1 MEENNK
7 KTSKFEKRLKKIESL
22 KRDKEH
28 LEEALNER
36 NNQDYEKQEYKK
48 DLEKINAELDSLKA
62 YEEELNGINAE
73 IGEISEK
80 YNIKDNEKENEIYS
94 KYSDENANIHHIK
107 MDDGQEV
114 ILVEDI
120 EDKNQF
126 NIDGMKTYMYN
137 VIGKEDKAKVIY
149 LDEDLDFDMINK
161 DDKYAYIV
169 KDFLSPARIER
180 LSSQEAKGKGVVD
193 FLYVGNIHKDQ
204 ENEIGYKIGEA
215 RDEIYNKISK
225 KEYEYEIK
233 CKNVLENHV
242 KNGENEYRKGLEIS
256 KNNLE
261 SIINQRPDLYKENIK
276 EENTTDQRNSNTINR
291 TNTVEQ
297 NYNSTNK
304 PNRIENTSIVEY
316 KKENR
321 IIAWIKNR
329 FYGIKEKI
337 NSIKGRFSKSKNN
350 KEEVELNELG
360 QAWQDYIDMQ
370 EGKQGKESKA
380 KRFKEGLHV
389 KGQQLKQSE
398 IARKLT
404 RQNEK
409 DKKSNQFEAAKKLV
423 EEHGIQQEDDER
435 DL

>member
-22 KRDKEH
+22 KRDKEQLEEALNEGNNQGYEKQEYKKDLEKVNAELDALKKEEEEEIGKLSKLEERKVLIEEKLKSREILEKDKEH

-233 CKNVLENHV
+233 C
-242 KNGENEYRKGLEIS
+242 
-256 KNNLE
+256 NNAYGWWRHQIWK
-261 SIINQRPDLYKENIK
+261 S
-276 EENTTDQRNSNTINR
+276 
-291 TNTVEQ
+291 
-297 NYNSTNK
+297 
-304 PNRIENTSIVEY
+304 
-316 KKENR
+316 
-321 IIAWIKNR
+321 WI
-329 FYGIKEKI
+329 
-337 NSIKGRFSKSKNN
+337 
-350 KEEVELNELG
+350 
-360 QAWQDYIDMQ
+360 
-370 EGKQGKESKA
+370 
-380 KRFKEGLHV
+380 
-389 KGQQLKQSE
+389 
-398 IARKLT
+398 
-404 RQNEK
+404 
-409 DKKSNQFEAAKKLV
+409 
-423 EEHGIQQEDDER
+423 
-435 DL
+435 